1 MGKSTKL
8 RYKESPFRER
18 LVVPV
23 GHKMLKV
30 MDGKKDKTVLMNVE
44 TGEEQMTGLFSYK
57 KVDNQTF
64 VKYFTENIAITH
76 NLGLAGRRAC
86 DILQWVI
93 QDFAINK
100 DSVWLGLQVLED
112 WNARDDVAKKI
123 TKSSWYRGVEELI
136 NGGIL
141 ARKDAGRQAEYWLNC
156 NIMFNGNRLAMV
168 SIIERDSQLI
178 EGEVMPDLTADKQ
191 LDMEL

>member
-1 MGKSTKL
+1 MGKKDIA
-8 RYKESPFRER
+8 RYKTSPFHDE

-30 MDGKKDKTVLMNVE
+30 MDGKKDKTMLVNIE
-44 TGEEQMTGLFSYK
+44 TGEEMMTGVFTYK

-64 VKYFTENIAITH
+64 VKHFTENIAITH

-112 WNARDDVAKKI
+112 WNSRPDIIKKI
-123 TKSSWYRGVEELI
+123 SKSSWYRGIDELI
-136 NGGIL
+136 GGGVL
-141 ARKDAGRQAEYWLNC
+141 ARKDSGRQADYWLNC
-156 NIMFNGNRLAMV
+156 NIMFNGNRLLMATM
-168 SIIERDSQLI
+168 IERDSDLV
-178 EGEVMPDLTADKQ
+178 EGEVVPDLTADKQ
-191 LDMEL
+191 LDMLD

>member
-1 MGKSTKL
+1 MGKREVL
-8 RYKESPFRER
+8 RYKDSPFMDE

-23 GHKMLKV
+23 GHRMLKV
-30 MDGKKDKTVLMNVE
+30 MDGKKDKTVVMNIE

-64 VKYFTENIAITH
+64 VKHFTENIAITH

-93 QDFAINK
+93 QDHAINK
-100 DSVWLGLQVLED
+100 DSVWLGLQVLEE
-112 WNARDDVAKKI
+112 WNKRIDIIKKI
-123 TKSSWYRGVEELI
+123 SKSSWYRGVEELI
-136 NGGIL
+136 DGGIL
-141 ARKDAGRQAEYWLNC
+141 ARKASGRQADYWLNC
-156 NIMFNGNRLAMV
+156 NIMFNGNRLLMV
-168 SIIERDSQLI
+168 SMIERDSNLI

-191 LDMEL
+191 IELI